1 MKIKLLL
8 IISVFFVG
16 TNVSGQMNQPGQN
29 NSMLN
34 STMNGPGSGGYSE
47 SVTPLDSPPHKG
59 VVKEAGKYYIEVVVN
74 WMLSSNNTVFYL
86 IKADGKP
93 MDREK
98 ITCTAVV
105 QRTDE
110 NDEPQTVKH
119 YGMNAFSTHLKSGEE
134 YHLKI
139 TFKKKKK
146 EFSAIFQTSGN

>member
-16 TNVSGQMNQPGQN
+16 TNISGQISQPGQN
-29 NSMLN
+29 NSVLN
-34 STMNGPGSGGYSE
+34 STMNTPNGSYSE

-59 VVKEAGKYYIEVVVN
+59 VVKQAGKYYIEVVVN
-74 WMLSSNNTVFYL
+74 WMLNSNNTVFYL
-86 IKADGKP
+86 IKADGKA

-110 NDEPQTVKH
+110 DDEPQTVKQ

-146 EFSAIFQTSGN
+146 EFSAVFQTSGN

>member
-8 IISVFFVG
+8 IISVFFIG
-16 TNVSGQMNQPGQN
+16 TNVSGQINQPGQN
-29 NSMLN
+29 NSVLN
-34 STMNGPGSGGYSE
+34 STMNTPNGSYSE
-47 SVTPLDSPPHKG
+47 SVTPMDAPPHRG

-110 NDEPQTVKH
+110 DDEPQTVKH

-146 EFSAIFQTSGN
+146 EYSAIFQTSGN

>member
-1 MKIKLLL
+1 MIKFNL
-8 IISVFFVG
+8 IVFLVFFLLSK
-16 TNVSGQMNQPGQN
+16 VSFAQIGQQPGQN
-29 NSMLN
+29 SVLN
-34 STMNGPGSGGYSE
+34 STMNTPNGSYSE
-47 SVTPLDSPPHKG
+47 SITPLDSPPHKG

-105 QRTDE
+105 QRTDTD
-110 NDEPQTVKH
+110 DEPQAVKH

-146 EFSAIFQTSGN
+146 EYSAVFQTSGK

>member
-1 MKIKLLL
+1 MFFLL
-8 IISVFFVG
+8 SK
-16 TNVSGQMNQPGQN
+16 VSFAQIGQQPGQN
-29 NSMLN
+29 SVLN
-34 STMNGPGSGGYSE
+34 STMNTPNGSYSE
-47 SVTPLDSPPHKG
+47 SITPLDSPPHKG

-105 QRTDE
+105 QRTDTD
-110 NDEPQTVKH
+110 DEPQAVKH

-146 EFSAIFQTSGN
+146 EYSAVFQTSGK

>member
-1 MKIKLLL
+1 MNKFNAIAFLLSFL
-8 IISVFFVG
+8 LSQ
-16 TNVSGQMNQPGQN
+16 VSIAQINQPGQN
-29 NSMLN
+29 SVLN
-34 STMNGPGSGGYSE
+34 STMNTPNGGYSE

-93 MDREK
+93 VDREK

-105 QRTDE
+105 QRTDAD
-110 NDEPQTVKH
+110 DEPQMVKY
-119 YGMNAFSTHLKSGEE
+119 YGLNAFSTHLKSGEE

-146 EFSAIFQTSGN
+146 EDSAVFQTSGK